1 MQTAY
6 RLNANELG
14 QNFLEGLKATFK
26 DQEIEIVVSGVDET
40 AYLLV
45 SDENRARL
53 LQAVEN
59 VRQRSLTLVEVK
71 LDDLE

>member
-1 MQTAY
+1 MQTVY
-6 RLNANELG
+6 RLNANELD

-40 AYLLV
+40 AYLLT
-45 SDENRARL
+45 SDENRVRL

-59 VRQRSLTLVEVK
+59 VRQRSSTLVEVN